1 MKKREKILKEI
12 NKYDTPLN
20 EDLYHAAS
28 VLSTAAR
35 VYLPIKVLERI
46 LKSVKKEFELYHDA
60 EKKD

>member
-12 NKYDTPLN
+12 NKYDIPLN
-20 EDLYHAAS
+20 EDLYNADS

-46 LKSVKKEFELYHDA
+46 LKSVKKEFELYHDD